1 VLIKRF
7 IKITFED
14 LIAAF
19 IGSLD
24 VIFGS
29 RIIAKI
35 RARKAERNRQQQA
48 SV

>member
-1 VLIKRF
+1 LHIDLGLGYL
-7 IKITFED
+7 KITFED

-35 RARKAERNRQQQA
+35 RARKAERNRP
-48 SV
+48 SS